1 MMRLL
6 ALDFDGVISD
16 SAPEAFSVALRT
28 YLELVPDSQ
37 LAELARPMLGAQAPS
52 LQSVAAHALYPAFL
66 ELMPLGNRAEDYGVI
81 LGALELRRDVPDQA
95 AYDVLHAGT
104 DPSWLRAYHKRFYK
118 VRAALAAR
126 DAEGWERLMGPYPEL
141 LEILRRRGGDAILAI
156 ATAKDRRSVEK
167 LLRVYGIDDL
177 IPLERVHDKETGV
190 TKDAHLEHLGRQFGL
205 APEEM
210 TFIDDKVNHLDVV
223 AKLGVRCGLAAWGY
237 NGPREVALASE
248 RGHLVCSLGD
258 AEEQLF
264 EAKTGSNPGASAG

>member
-1 MMRLL
+1 VRLL

-28 YLELVPDSQ
+28 YLELLPDSQ
-37 LAELARPMLGAQAPS
+37 LAGVAQSMLGAKAPS
-52 LQSVAAHALYPAFL
+52 PESVAGHPLYPGFL

-104 DPSWLRAYHKRFYK
+104 ERSWLRRYHKSFYK
-118 VRAALAAR
+118 IRAGLAAR

-141 LEILRRRGGDAILAI
+141 LEILRRRSGDAVLAI

-167 LLRVYGIDDL
+167 LLQIYGIADL

-237 NGPREVALASE
+237 NGTREAALARQ
-248 RGHLVCSLGD
+248 RGHLVCSLAD
-258 AEEQLF
+258 VEEQLF
-264 EAKTGSNPGASAG
+264 AAESGPNPSVPSG